1 MKKLVSM
8 FLKVP
13 FNICVSVFFVLLVSC
28 SESKYSS
35 LIKEEMSKG
44 IVQDSLFLGLKLGQS
59 QKEFFDKCWQ
69 LNRDKIVTNGSDGF
83 VMYVLPGG
91 GKGDLGQAI
100 TMLFYGIFN
109 EEKVM
114 TGMNL
119 QFYYDSWSLWNK
131 SLQSDQLIH
140 EVKDRLKSLFPGND
154 FISVSLNNE
163 KDELYL
169 KVDGNRRITI
179 KPLDDNRKVKVK
191 IDDLRYVLEK

>member
-91 GKGDLGQAI
+91 KKGDLGQAI

-191 IDDLRYVLEK
+191 IDDLRYILDE